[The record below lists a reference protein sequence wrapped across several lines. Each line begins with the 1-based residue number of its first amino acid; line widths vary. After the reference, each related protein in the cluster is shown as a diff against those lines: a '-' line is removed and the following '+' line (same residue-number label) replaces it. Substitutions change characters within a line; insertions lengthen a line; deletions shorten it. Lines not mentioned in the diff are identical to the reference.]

1 MERQDGELSPSGC
14 PSVPPSVPLSES
26 TLLDYF
32 MGASG
37 STNDHGGA
45 RRGGRNGS
53 AGRAGGGAG
62 GSGASRRRGAAG
74 INGAGRAAKAAGA
87 SRAGMAGGLK
97 WVIPSDYDAGQ
108 EVQQRILGDA
118 ERCGF
123 SANSLFALRLAL
135 DEAMVNA
142 IKHGN
147 RLDPKK
153 KVRVEATVT
162 PEAVRIQI
170 EDEGPGFD
178 RRRIPDP
185 TADENLCRCSGRGI
199 LLIESYMNGARWD
212 KGGRRLRMVRYNE
225 PDELP
230 ARRGRIA

>member
-1 MERQDGELSPSGC
+1 MTP
-14 PSVPPSVPLSES
+14 
-26 TLLDYF
+26 
-32 MGASG
+32 
-37 STNDHGGA
+37 
-45 RRGGRNGS
+45 
-53 AGRAGGGAG
+53 
-62 GSGASRRRGAAG
+62 G
-74 INGAGRAAKAAGA
+74 INGAAPGKAAGA
-87 SRAGMAGGLK
+87 KRGAAAGGLK

-108 EVQQRILGDA
+108 EVQQRILTDA
-118 ERCGF
+118 ERSGF

-162 PEAVRIQI
+162 PEAVRIEI

-178 RRRIPDP
+178 RGCIPDP
-185 TADENLCRCSGRGI
+185 TAVENLCKCCGRGI

-212 KGGRRLRMVRYNE
+212 RGGRRLRMVRFNE
-225 PDELP
+225 PEELP
-230 ARRGRIA
+230 VRRARIE